1 MIRYSVG
8 IIALLLILTLGTVSV
23 LLTNGHTRLSDGK
36 VFEKTPKTTI
46 TSTSSQAT
54 SSIASANT
62 VSTQTMSQGAKPA
75 KLSLEAVYNKCD
87 DTGSC
92 KKLVAGK
99 FTLKPVGGGASQVL
113 TTNTVS
119 PTEVSVPAGVYI
131 LSVDDVSVE
140 GVRVVLAPATVSLK
154 SGATTKV
161 SISLSTK

>member
-1 MIRYSVG
+1 MIRYSAG
-8 IIALLLILTLGTVSV
+8 IIVLLFVLTLGTVSV

-36 VFEKTPKTTI
+36 VFEKAPKIATGTTPV
-46 TSTSSQAT
+46 AT

-62 VSTQTMSQGAKPA
+62 VSMETVSQSTKPA
-75 KLSLEAVYNKCD
+75 KLSLEAVYD
-87 DTGSC
+87 

-99 FTLKPVGGGASQVL
+99 FSLKPVGGGASQIL

-119 PTEVSVPAGVYI
+119 PTELSIPAGVYI

-140 GVRVVLAPATVSLK
+140 GVRVVLAPATVTLK